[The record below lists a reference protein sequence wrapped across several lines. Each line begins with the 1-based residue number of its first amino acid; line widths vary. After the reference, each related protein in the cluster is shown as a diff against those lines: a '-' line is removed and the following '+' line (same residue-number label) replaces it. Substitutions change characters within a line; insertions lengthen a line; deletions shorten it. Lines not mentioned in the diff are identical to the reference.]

1 MRETQGKA
9 YGLIRNRC
17 PYLGLL
23 EYGHDLLD
31 TESFA
36 FHGILLPHPGA
47 SMPETL
53 LHIGLKIWEPTKLA
67 CIMFVVQQTGFLVET
82 LGQLLLTQSA

>member
-1 MRETQGKA
+1 VRETQGKA

-17 PYLGLL
+17 PYLGVL

-36 FHGILLPHPGA
+36 FHGILLPPSGA
-47 SMPETL
+47 NYAGNFPAVWYEK
-53 LHIGLKIWEPTKLA
+53 GGA
-67 CIMFVVQQTGFLVET
+67 DQ
-82 LGQLLLTQSA
+82 